1 MASKIDTQSNHNN
14 ELTPFVIA
22 NDCPQENIELIY
34 RIILN
39 LKRKLFK
46 ETDHIQQIKINRNH
60 LTHYLPVI
68 LLNSDRYNRNYTFVL
83 TNENNKRRTYFN
95 FQNETTLSEM
105 LKIFLKRHEESQ
117 DRTKLT
123 AITSTTY
130 NTIRSTSG
138 YLNESRQQ
146 VQSVNDRLR
155 FDIKNYNNWLTKIIE
170 LKPEIQTASIDIIKI
185 VSEFTFLFWLDNFEH
200 INEKRIQFGE
210 TYPDEIGYLC
220 DELKNIWDKEYCS
233 ENFESTLQISSDSI
247 NFIEG
252 LENYVKILDQGQS
265 GSSSFNITKS
275 STSTSTPKD
284 TQLNSNSQ
292 VKQKSTIKPD
302 KLLTSNLFGNNNNT
316 IEDVENSDSDEREI
330 RSDNKFPPS
339 VNQNRRK
346 YQYKDEINSN
356 RMYIN
361 SVDNKYRDQE
371 QNWEQQQYN
380 YEELKNEITQTVTKH
395 TNKLINNLEEKYQR
409 MSRNM
414 EKRQEE
420 ALEMVI
426 NKLDRT
432 LDNLQGQNNY
442 RTEYEHP
449 LHNRNQENP
458 FHNRNYEHTTNENIQ
473 NTDRHSNQ
481 QQGNQNRRTNSITT
495 EEREITVVEPPLP
508 FYKQLTSM
516 SINEDPQIEQ
526 NISSGSV
533 PTTIRPF
540 DGTDPA
546 YTVEEYLNSIVAAMI
561 FSSGIEPVNKPGH
574 HQWKVKRAALILHT
588 LQGPAQKWYSTLPS
602 ETKLDWETFCKEFSD
617 MFDSEKSKQQAKI
630 ILQQLQKHTNES
642 LRSLALR
649 IETLVKTA
657 YSLYT
662 EDYRNSVMNQTFI
675 RCLDNELKNAAL
687 KKHANH
693 KQTPREP
700 EMPFKT
706 LVEKID
712 QMDLTR
718 TISNNHKRLYE
729 VNQSTTN
736 INEDLKQMN
745 IACNNINELNQND
758 LEQFEG
764 TICNVLNGINNT
776 YDKKNFKGR
785 PKFALFC
792 SYCSSHGHTK
802 GRCFKRPRQ
811 NSVTRPKERSF
822 YSHMRNN
829 QNLPN
834 RRIDS
839 NNVNGRQL
847 PPTSPVY
854 NNSRSRT
861 PYRSH
866 SRNNY
871 HNRNSRDSRNN
882 QGYQRSNNYNNRS
895 TSYNRNNYN
904 RNRSNSYHRSNSH
917 NKYNNTNN
925 RPNSRYN
932 DRNKS
937 RQQSPYNSNKNNNS
951 NNNNNN
957 RQRYNS
963 RDSNRNDNYR
973 QRSNSN
979 NRNHSNN
986 NSRDNRGYSS
996 QREQNKRHYSKE
1008 RRNDGNNN
1016 SKNRINSVGQEKTN
1030 NDPPGIDEYE
1040 YTSESS
1046 DEDQEILDKF
1056 YNANEDT
1063 CNTVINTL
1071 ESNPTWIL
1079 PMYQYQKFEQDFT
1092 KQKPMLEIDFLLD
1105 SGATLNLLNEDTWNE
1120 IKYNN
1125 PEMILDKASKT
1136 LTAANNTK
1144 IDTFG
1149 TVTLNLTPDRISNNR
1164 NKPQNN
1170 FCIHFYVTQCNHNI
1184 LGTPFFK
1191 EYIETI
1197 NVNTNKLTLNTN
1209 TNLDN
1214 DIKFYMNSTKSYPY
1228 YSRLYTIINRGTIYI
1243 EPNQQKSITF
1253 PIPIFEQMKYS
1264 NDKTIQKS
1272 KFYFEPINKYHNVSF
1287 TDIKDFSSDEEY
1299 FMDILLINKNRHRIT
1314 INTVLIGFMNR
1325 NISFKKQ
1332 DNELYQT
1339 NSIDLF
1345 QALYHLTYENEN
1357 DIDEILNIQENET
1370 IEQVATFERKPNFK
1384 CKFNINKYSEQ
1395 EKEFIKMFD
1404 FQHHT

>member
-1 MASKIDTQSNHNN
+1 MASKFDTQSNHNN

-22 NDCPQENIELIY
+22 NDCPQENTELIY

-39 LKRKLFK
+39 LKRNLFK

-83 TNENNKRRTYFN
+83 TNENNNRRTYFN

-130 NTIRSTSG
+130 NIIRNTSG

-170 LKPEIQTASIDIIKI
+170 LKPEIKTASMDITKI

-220 DELKNIWDKEYCS
+220 DELKNIWDKEYYS

-252 LENYVKILDQGQS
+252 IENYVKILDQGQS

-284 TQLNSNSQ
+284 TQLNNNSQ

-316 IEDVENSDSDEREI
+316 IEDVDNSDSDERKI
-330 RSDNKFPPS
+330 RSDNQFPPS

-346 YQYKDEINSN
+346 YQNKDEINSN

-361 SVDNKYRDQE
+361 SVDNKYRNQE

-380 YEELKNEITQTVTKH
+380 YEDLKNEITQTVTKH
-395 TNKLINNLEEKYQR
+395 TNKLINNLEEKYHR

-458 FHNRNYEHTTNENIQ
+458 FHNRNHEHTTNENIQ

-481 QQGNQNRRTNSITT
+481 QQGNQNRRTNSITA
-495 EEREITVVEPPLP
+495 EERETTVVEPPLP

-546 YTVEEYLNSIVAAMI
+546 YTVEEYLSSIVAAMI
-561 FSSGIEPVNKPGH
+561 FSSGNEPVNKPGH

-718 TISNNHKRLYE
+718 TITNNHKRLYE

-802 GRCFKRPRQ
+802 GRCFKRPRRG
-811 NSVTRPKERSF
+811 SVTRPKERSF

-847 PPTSPVY
+847 SPTSPIY

-904 RNRSNSYHRSNSH
+904 RNRSNSYHRSNSY
-917 NKYNNTNN
+917 NKYNNNNNNNNN
-925 RPNSRYN
+925 RSNSRYN
-932 DRNKS
+932 DRNNS
-937 RQQSPYNSNKNNNS
+937 RQQSPYNSNK

-996 QREQNKRHYSKE
+996 QREQNNRHYSKNGE
-1008 RRNDGNNN
+1008 MMETT
-1016 SKNRINSVGQEKTN
+1016 IAKT
-1030 NDPPGIDEYE
+1030 E
-1040 YTSESS
+1040 
-1046 DEDQEILDKF
+1046 
-1056 YNANEDT
+1056 
-1063 CNTVINTL
+1063 
-1071 ESNPTWIL
+1071 
-1079 PMYQYQKFEQDFT
+1079 
-1092 KQKPMLEIDFLLD
+1092 
-1105 SGATLNLLNEDTWNE
+1105 
-1120 IKYNN
+1120 
-1125 PEMILDKASKT
+1125 
-1136 LTAANNTK
+1136 
-1144 IDTFG
+1144 
-1149 TVTLNLTPDRISNNR
+1149 
-1164 NKPQNN
+1164 
-1170 FCIHFYVTQCNHNI
+1170 
-1184 LGTPFFK
+1184 
-1191 EYIETI
+1191 
-1197 NVNTNKLTLNTN
+1197 
-1209 TNLDN
+1209 
-1214 DIKFYMNSTKSYPY
+1214 
-1228 YSRLYTIINRGTIYI
+1228 
-1243 EPNQQKSITF
+1243 
-1253 PIPIFEQMKYS
+1253 
-1264 NDKTIQKS
+1264 
-1272 KFYFEPINKYHNVSF
+1272 
-1287 TDIKDFSSDEEY
+1287 
-1299 FMDILLINKNRHRIT
+1299 
-1314 INTVLIGFMNR
+1314 
-1325 NISFKKQ
+1325 
-1332 DNELYQT
+1332 
-1339 NSIDLF
+1339 
-1345 QALYHLTYENEN
+1345 
-1357 DIDEILNIQENET
+1357 
-1370 IEQVATFERKPNFK
+1370 
-1384 CKFNINKYSEQ
+1384 
-1395 EKEFIKMFD
+1395 
-1404 FQHHT
+1404 

>member
-1 MASKIDTQSNHNN
+1 MASKFDTQSNHNN

-22 NDCPQENIELIY
+22 NDCPQENTELIY

-39 LKRKLFK
+39 LKRNLFK
-46 ETDHIQQIKINRNH
+46 ETDHIQQIKINHNH

-83 TNENNKRRTYFN
+83 TNENNNRRTYFN

-130 NTIRSTSG
+130 NIIRNTSG

-170 LKPEIQTASIDIIKI
+170 LKPEIKTASMDIIKI

-210 TYPDEIGYLC
+210 IYPDEIGYLC

-252 LENYVKILDQGQS
+252 IENYVKILDQGQS

-284 TQLNSNSQ
+284 TQLNNNSQ
-292 VKQKSTIKPD
+292 VKQKSTIKAD

-316 IEDVENSDSDEREI
+316 IEDVDNSDSDEREI
-330 RSDNKFPPS
+330 RSDNQFPPS

-346 YQYKDEINSN
+346 YQNKDEINSN

-361 SVDNKYRDQE
+361 SVDNKYRNQE

-380 YEELKNEITQTVTKH
+380 YEDLKNEITQTVTKH
-395 TNKLINNLEEKYQR
+395 TNKLINNLEEKYHR

-458 FHNRNYEHTTNENIQ
+458 FHNRNHEHTTNENIQ

-495 EEREITVVEPPLP
+495 EERETTVVEPPLP

-526 NISSGSV
+526 NISNGSV

-718 TISNNHKRLYE
+718 TITNNHKRLYE

-745 IACNNINELNQND
+745 IACNNIDELNQND

-802 GRCFKRPRQ
+802 GRCFKRPRRG
-811 NSVTRPKERSF
+811 SVTRPKERSF

-839 NNVNGRQL
+839 NNVNGRQI
-847 PPTSPVY
+847 PPTSPIY

-904 RNRSNSYHRSNSH
+904 RNRSNSYHRSNSY
-917 NKYNNTNN
+917 NKYNNNNNNNN
-925 RPNSRYN
+925 RSNSRYN
-932 DRNKS
+932 DRNNS
-937 RQQSPYNSNKNNNS
+937 RQQSPYNSNKN

-996 QREQNKRHYSKE
+996 QREQNNRHYSKE
-1008 RRNDGNNN
+1008 RRNVGNNN
-1016 SKNRINSVGQEKTN
+1016 CKNRINSVGQEKSN

-1164 NKPQNN
+1164 NKP
-1170 FCIHFYVTQCNHNI
+1170 
-1184 LGTPFFK
+1184 
-1191 EYIETI
+1191 
-1197 NVNTNKLTLNTN
+1197 
-1209 TNLDN
+1209 
-1214 DIKFYMNSTKSYPY
+1214 
-1228 YSRLYTIINRGTIYI
+1228 
-1243 EPNQQKSITF
+1243 
-1253 PIPIFEQMKYS
+1253 
-1264 NDKTIQKS
+1264 
-1272 KFYFEPINKYHNVSF
+1272 
-1287 TDIKDFSSDEEY
+1287 
-1299 FMDILLINKNRHRIT
+1299 
-1314 INTVLIGFMNR
+1314 
-1325 NISFKKQ
+1325 
-1332 DNELYQT
+1332 
-1339 NSIDLF
+1339 
-1345 QALYHLTYENEN
+1345 
-1357 DIDEILNIQENET
+1357 
-1370 IEQVATFERKPNFK
+1370 
-1384 CKFNINKYSEQ
+1384 
-1395 EKEFIKMFD
+1395 
-1404 FQHHT
+1404 